1 MSIFNDPGADELV
14 SAVLDGVAT
23 PAEVDQVVGDP
34 ALQARL
40 AEFRAVRDAV
50 ARAAPPLSPSIV
62 DEMVEEALDAFGAVD
77 DASEP
82 SSTWAATL
90 PTWSDH
96 RGPGGALRGSAAGGS
111 APRRS
116 RRRRLPPLAIAAAL
130 VVLAGVGLFLALTA
144 RNNSHSSRTAHAD
157 STRSAAD
164 GARNGGSKD
173 SARDAAQARPSAGA
187 PSTLPPGPP
196 APGAFSLGSFPD
208 QTTMAKALSQLDPQT
223 LKSAPETRPAPGGY
237 VPTAAELGRCDVV
250 MRGNLDR
257 ALTDRLGVAGAI
269 LDGRQVI
276 VASYRAP
283 ASATKPD
290 GVEIVVADATSC
302 YPVLTQTH

>member
-1 MSIFNDPGADELV
+1 MTTFNDPGADELV

-23 PAEVDQVVGDP
+23 PAEVDQVMGDP

-40 AEFRAVRDAV
+40 AEFRVVRDAV
-50 ARAAPPLSPSIV
+50 ARAAPPLTPSIV
-62 DEMVEEALDAFGAVD
+62 DEMLDEALDAFGTADV
-77 DASEP
+77 ASEP
-82 SSTWAATL
+82 GPNWAATL

-96 RGPGGALRGSAAGGS
+96 RGPGGALRGSATSGGG
-111 APRRS
+111 ARRS
-116 RRRRLPPLAIAAAL
+116 RRSRLQPLAIAAAL
-130 VVLAGVGLFLALTA
+130 EMLAGVGLFLVLSA
-144 RNNSHSSRTAHAD
+144 RSNTHSPRTAHAD

-164 GARNGGSKD
+164 GARNGSKD
-173 SARDAAQARPSAGA
+173 SARDAAQHQPSAGT

-208 QTTMAKALSQLDPQT
+208 QTTMAQALSHLDPQT
-223 LKSAPETRPAPGGY
+223 LKSASGTNQAPGGY
-237 VPTAAELGRCDVV
+237 APTAAELSRCDVV

-257 ALTDRLGVAGAI
+257 ALTDRLGVAGAT
-269 LDGRQVI
+269 LGGRQVL

-283 ASATKPD
+283 ATAAKPD
-290 GVEIVVADATSC
+290 GVEIVVADAINC